1 MLAPKHPILGEP
13 SAKRITRAC
22 VQHKHLVHERV
33 GVHQR
38 SLALD
43 ILVGLSKETRQMEVL
58 EYVAQVND
66 IQPRALLWQ

>member
-33 GVHQR
+33 GVH
-38 SLALD
+38 LALG
-43 ILVGLSKETRQMEVL
+43 ILVGLSQETRQMEVL